1 MNKSCKT
8 ETTMPTKLICP
19 DCMNGCDCESCDSFP
34 IPDINK
40 IIIEGALCRRCDN
53 TLPPHTVERHL
64 DKSDIIHTCP
74 HSASQLLA
82 TEIRKEGK

>member
-1 MNKSCKT
+1 MNKSCKSEKKT
-8 ETTMPTKLICP
+8 SAKKVR
-19 DCMNGCDCESCDSFP
+19 CDCESCDSFP

-53 TLPPHTVERHL
+53 TLPPHTTERHL